1 MNTSPS
7 LAPMLGTDMR
17 RTRYLEVAAHV
28 VTWAYIFASPLFFQR
43 GDSINWVRFLNASL
57 FSVAACLIFY
67 LNYFLLIPRY
77 FLQRRYSLFLLINLA
92 MVAGIAL
99 GLEIYSNLQ
108 HNFSPP
114 QARRMGMRRQHISTE
129 QLFLWKSFFVVR
141 NAFLLITAIAISL
154 ALRLSLSWH
163 KAEMERRKAEVDRQ
177 AAELKNLKNQI
188 SPHFLLNTLNNIYAL
203 TTFDTE
209 RAQHAI
215 LELGK
220 LLRYLLYDNQVE
232 RVPLSK
238 EVEFL
243 HNYIELMRLR
253 IGKNVDLQVDLD
265 IPQDREVNI
274 APLIFI
280 SLVENAF
287 KHGICPTQPSFIH
300 ISLRTNPNGD
310 IVFTCTNSNFP
321 KTADDKSGGGI
332 GLQQVSQR
340 LALSYPNRHT
350 WHKGVKDGVYT
361 SCITLKGE

>member
-1 MNTSPS
+1 MNSSPS
-7 LAPMLGTDMR
+7 PAPTLGTDLR

-28 VTWAYIFASPLFFQR
+28 VAWTYIFASPLFFQR
-43 GDSINWVRFLNASL
+43 GDSTNWVRFFNASL

-67 LNYFLLIPRY
+67 LNYFVLIPRY

-92 MVAGIAL
+92 MVVGISL

-108 HNFSPP
+108 HAYSPSQP
-114 QARRMGMRRQHISTE
+114 RRMGMRRHYISTE
-129 QLFLWKSFFVVR
+129 QLFLWKTFFVVR

-154 ALRLSLSWH
+154 ALRLSLRWH

-243 HNYIELMRLR
+243 RNYIELMRLR
-253 IGKNVDLQVDLD
+253 IGKNVDLQVNLD

-300 ISLRTNPNGD
+300 ISLRVDKQGE
-310 IVFTCTNSNFP
+310 IIFTCTNSNFP

-350 WHKGVKDGVYT
+350 WHKGVKDGVYS

>member
-28 VTWAYIFASPLFFQR
+28 VTWTYIFASPLFFQR
-43 GDSINWVRFLNASL
+43 GDSINWVRFFNASL

-67 LNYFLLIPRY
+67 LNYFVLIPRF
-77 FLQRRYSLFLLINLA
+77 FLQRRYSLFLLINLG
-92 MVAGIAL
+92 MVAGFSL

-108 HNFSPP
+108 HTP
-114 QARRMGMRRQHISTE
+114 QPQPGRRMGMMRQNLSTE
-129 QLFLWKSFFVVR
+129 RLFLWKSFFVVR
-141 NAFLLITAIAISL
+141 NAFMLITAIAISL
-154 ALRLSLSWH
+154 ALRLSLRWH
-163 KAEMERRKAEVDRQ
+163 HTEMERRKAEVDRQ
-177 AAELKNLKNQI
+177 AAELQNLKNQI

-209 RAQHAI
+209 KAQQAI
-215 LELGK
+215 HELSK

-232 RVPLSK
+232 QVSLTK
-238 EVEFL
+238 EAEFL

-253 IGKNVDLQVDLD
+253 IGKNVDLKVNLD
-265 IPQDREVNI
+265 VPQNHEVYI
-274 APLIFI
+274 APLLFI

-287 KHGICPTQPSFIH
+287 KHGISPTQPSFIH
-300 ISLRTNPNGD
+300 IDLRVEADNQ
-310 IVFTCTNSNFP
+310 IVFTCTNSNHP

-332 GLQQVSQR
+332 GLQQVTQR

-350 WHKGVKDGVYT
+350 WHKGIENGVYT
-361 SCITLKGE
+361 SCITLK